1 MSGFT
6 PTFAESNPLSLEIET
21 MTTQSTINGS
31 LHPIAKAAATAAR
44 NWKTWGAFA
53 ARRYAERRG
62 VSSHILTLAR
72 VLACA
77 EAAGIHG

>member
-1 MSGFT
+1 M

-44 NWKTWGAFA
+44 NWTRWGPFA
-53 ARRYAERRG
+53 AYRYARNRG